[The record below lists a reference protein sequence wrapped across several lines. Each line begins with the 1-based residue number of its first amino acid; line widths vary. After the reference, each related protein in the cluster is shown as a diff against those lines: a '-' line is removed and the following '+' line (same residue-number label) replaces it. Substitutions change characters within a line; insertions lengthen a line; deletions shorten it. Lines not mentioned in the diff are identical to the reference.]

1 MEDSKKELRICH
13 MYPDLLNLYGDRGN
27 VLSLIRRAELR
38 GISVKLVPVSI
49 GDDFDQNDFDIV
61 FLGGGQDAEQ
71 NVIRRDFVEEKGPKV
86 KEAIES
92 GMVFLCICGGYQM
105 LGKYYQEHDGTKI
118 ECLGAIDVYTVGEDV
133 RYIQD
138 TTYEASFLKE
148 EGIEDSAI
156 LYGFEN
162 HSGRTYLGPS
172 VKPMAKVLEG
182 AGNNGKDGFEGAI
195 YNNVYCTYSHGS
207 FLPKNPRMTDHLLS
221 LALKRRYG
229 EDYELPGLSTENED
243 FARAALLRYKE
254 KGNTAP

>member
-1 MEDSKKELRICH
+1 MEIELRICH

-27 VLSLIRRAELR
+27 VLSLIRRAQLR
-38 GISVKLVPVSI
+38 GIKVKLVPVSI
-49 GDDFDQNDFDIV
+49 GDDFDEKDFDIV

-86 KEAIES
+86 KSAIEN

-105 LGKYYQEHDGTKI
+105 LGKYYQEHDGTRI

-138 TTYEASFLKE
+138 TVYEADFLKIP
-148 EGIEDSAI
+148 GQKDSAI

-172 VKPMAKVLEG
+172 VKPMAKVIEG
-182 AGNNGKDGFEGAI
+182 AGNNGKDGYEGAV

-229 EDYELPGLSTENED
+229 ENYELPPLDTEGED
-243 FARAALLRYKE
+243 FARSALLKYKE